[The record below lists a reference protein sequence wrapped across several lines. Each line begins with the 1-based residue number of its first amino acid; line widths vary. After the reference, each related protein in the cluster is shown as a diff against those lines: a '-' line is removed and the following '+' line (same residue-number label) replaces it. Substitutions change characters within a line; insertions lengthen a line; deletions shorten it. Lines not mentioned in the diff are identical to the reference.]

1 MNEELPPEPRKPE
14 EYECCGRHCDPCIM
28 DYYQR
33 AMERW
38 EKKVAEIKAQN
49 KGE

>member
-1 MNEELPPEPRKPE
+1 MSKELPPKPRKPE

-28 DYYQR
+28 DYYYR

-38 EKKVAEIKAQN
+38 EKKVAEIKAR
-49 KGE
+49 KSD